1 MVRYQ
6 DAYPS
11 QPIMR
16 SVDVLPV
23 KAAQALTLEYFE
35 IPAAEMPE
43 EAYEQH
49 HILLNLRTDSMLV
62 EHWRDGVH
70 ERFSFEQGH
79 IVITPAGMQIG
90 WHWHDEANTIVVT
103 IDPATLVRFAQYELG
118 LLLEGRQL
126 SDVPLAKDPELIDA
140 GKALYAALAQRRTG
154 YEVIYEA
161 LARVFLVTLLEKYAV
176 TRDQAGDFPAGFS
189 AERYG
194 RVLEFIKE
202 NYSES
207 ISVEDIA
214 RSAGLSRTHFSR
226 LFRHV
231 VGQTPY
237 RFLMSFRVERA
248 QEMMQDKQRGLAE
261 IAFECGFSDQ
271 AHLSRSFSKET
282 GQSPSAWRQG
292 MG

>member
-6 DAYPS
+6 EAYPS
-11 QPIMR
+11 QPLVR
-16 SVDVLPV
+16 SADVLPV
-23 KAAQALTLEYFE
+23 KAAQTLTLEYFE
-35 IPAAEMPE
+35 IPAAQMPE
-43 EAYEQH
+43 EVYEQH
-49 HILLNLRTDSMLV
+49 HILLNLRTDAMPV
-62 EHWRDGVH
+62 EHWRDQVH
-70 ERFSFEQGH
+70 QQFSFEQDH
-79 IVITPAGMQIG
+79 IVVTPAGKKIG
-90 WHWHDEANTIVVT
+90 WHWHDTANTIVVT
-103 IDPATLVRFAQYELG
+103 IDPATLSKFARSELG
-118 LLLEGRQL
+118 LLLEDQQL
-126 SDVPLAKDPELIDA
+126 RDVPLIEDRELIDA
-140 GKALYAALAQRRTG
+140 AKALHAALDQRRTG

-161 LARVFLVTLLEKYAV
+161 LARVFLVTLLEKYGV
-176 TRDQAGDFPAGFS
+176 FRDQARDFPAGFS
-189 AERYG
+189 AEQYG
-194 RVLEFIKE
+194 RVLEFIRE
-202 NYSES
+202 NYSKP

-282 GQSPSAWRQG
+282 GQSPSAWRQA